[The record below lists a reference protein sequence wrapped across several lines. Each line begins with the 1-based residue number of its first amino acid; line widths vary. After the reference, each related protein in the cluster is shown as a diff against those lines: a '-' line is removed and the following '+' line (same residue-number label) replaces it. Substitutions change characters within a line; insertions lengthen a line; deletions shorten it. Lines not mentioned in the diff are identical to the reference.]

1 MMDVWVVQ
9 ILAGAIMAVIGFWVK
24 SISSDLKE
32 LQKALFDTREDY
44 VKKDDLKELKVELN
58 TRFDKLEDLIEKRI
72 R

>member
-1 MMDVWVVQ
+1 MDVWVVQ